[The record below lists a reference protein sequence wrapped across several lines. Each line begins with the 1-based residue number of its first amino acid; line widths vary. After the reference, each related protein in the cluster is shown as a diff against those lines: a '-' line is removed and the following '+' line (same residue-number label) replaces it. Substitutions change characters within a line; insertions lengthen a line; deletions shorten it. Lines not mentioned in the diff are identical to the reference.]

1 MITLQYQKEIWP
13 SQNILNL
20 LKFKDLTMWL
30 LYCCVTLFP
39 MGRFFLGHKNPI
51 SKIGPCRIYL
61 FQCRGVTRGDP
72 AKPMDLPK
80 FCQSLSGSL
89 LSANFI
95 ATLFVMN

>member
-20 LKFKDLTMWL
+20 LKFKDLTVWL